1 MKKTL
6 RKISFI
12 MMCVFFLFGFIMSI
26 AVAVNVGVTIGN
38 LNDAMG
44 YMGGKISNP
53 AFGFFI
59 TGFILTL
66 CVTAFWAFM
75 LEHAKNV
82 EKTLDT
88 MYRES
93 KGLPALPDSEY
104 SALPSF
110 LQGLTQPRP
119 AQPVQPMQ
127 YAQPMQPAAPAPAPT
142 QPQYAPQQ
150 YAQPAAPVQ
159 PMQPMQPIPLVQP
172 APAVQPVQQVQ
183 PAPQPV
189 QEVQPVPQ
197 PVPAPQPVPVPTAE
211 QPVPQP
217 AAPAAPEPAP
227 NEEWVCECGATN
239 IPIAKFC
246 SSCGTPR
253 K

>member
-1 MKKTL
+1 
-6 RKISFI
+6 

-26 AVAVNVGVTIGN
+26 AVAVNVGVTIGA

-82 EKTLDT
+82 EKTADT
-88 MYRES
+88 IYRES

-110 LQGLTQPRP
+110 LQGLTRSEPTQTP
-119 AQPVQPMQ
+119 PMQ
-127 YAQPMQPAAPAPAPT
+127 T
-142 QPQYAPQQ
+142 QYAPQQ
-150 YAQPAAPVQ
+150 YAQPLAPTTPVQ
-159 PMQPMQPIPLVQP
+159 PVQ
-172 APAVQPVQQVQ
+172 AVQPVQPIQPTQPTQHAQ
-183 PAPQPV
+183 PAPQPM
-189 QEVQPVPQ
+189 QAVQPIPQ
-197 PVPAPQPVPVPTAE
+197 SVPVPTAE
-211 QPVPQP
+211 PVTVPSDVQPT
-217 AAPAAPEPAP
+217 APAAPEAAP
-227 NEEWVCECGATN
+227 SGEWVCQCGAAN
-239 IPIAKFC
+239 IAIAKFC

>member
-26 AVAVNVGVTIGN
+26 AVAVNVGVTIGA
-38 LNDAMG
+38 LNDAVG

-53 AFGFFI
+53 AFGIFI

-82 EKTLDT
+82 EKTVDT

-119 AQPVQPMQ
+119 AQPVQPAQ
-127 YAQPMQPAAPAPAPT
+127 YAQPMQPAAPAPM

-150 YAQPAAPVQ
+150 YAQPVP
-159 PMQPMQPIPLVQP
+159 PMPPTPPVQP
-172 APAVQPVQQVQ
+172 APPVQPIQPVAQPVQ
-183 PAPQPV
+183 AA
-189 QEVQPVPQ
+189 QPVPQ
-197 PVPAPQPVPVPTAE
+197 PVSVPQPVPVPAGE
-211 QPVPQP
+211 QPAPVPMAAQPVPQP
-217 AAPAAPEPAP
+217 TAPAAPEAAP
-227 NEEWVCECGATN
+227 SEEWICRCGAAN
-239 IPIAKFC
+239 IAIAKFC
-246 SSCGTPR
+246 SSCGSPR
-253 K
+253 Q